1 MHKKLDF
8 VFLGK
13 SWKMEGSRNGM
24 AAMRLATLLQE
35 DPIVDRSPRLAI
47 SWTGI
52 SPTRASILP
61 ANSPRAA
68 PRQLAAEYNNF
79 VATHSVGPQD
89 TANVTNA
96 RHMLEYMR
104 GKDGVHRQMTQ
115 LSLSNS
121 MVEKEAFDNVYS
133 DRHAHMDTAGHLHS
147 STLVPMFDPRT
158 RCTNPPDLKYGAEH
172 FVNTAL
178 GMRKVLPSRSFMLL
192 GHSAGRSGRHI
203 DF

>member
-1 MHKKLDF
+1 
-8 VFLGK
+8 
-13 SWKMEGSRNGM
+13 M

-121 MVEKEAFDNVYS
+121 LVEKEAFDNVYS

>member
-1 MHKKLDF
+1 MPVACKVIATDEVWEKR
-8 VFLGK
+8 
-13 SWKMEGSRNGM
+13 ENIM
-24 AAMRLATLLQE
+24 AAKRLTVLLQE
-35 DPIVDRSPRLAI
+35 EPIVHSPRLAI

-52 SPTRASILP
+52 SPARASMP

-96 RHMLEYMR
+96 RHILEYMR

-133 DRHAHMDTAGHLHS
+133 DRHAHMDTVGHLHS

-158 RCTNPPDLKYGAEH
+158 RCTNPAELKYGAEH